1 MYSFLI
7 FIFWFLFYI
16 FLLFLDSILKIY
28 YKLNLIFFLYKYI
41 KKSISNKKKL
51 FLIYIHKKTK

>member
-16 FLLFLDSILKIY
+16 FLLFLDSTLKIY
-28 YKLNLIFFLYKYI
+28 YKLNLILFLYKYI

-51 FLIYIHKKTK
+51 FLIYIHKKN